1 MSKMMTSHLSTP
13 IPLFA
18 AWYRRKMRVKAKIAE
33 KSKKRRSS
41 AHSIAPVLLGV
52 LAGTTHLAS
61 QQAPPKQE
69 PPTDT
74 GFVLRQTVRRVRVD
88 VVVTDRKGHPVK
100 GLKSSDFKVAED
112 GEPQAIRQF
121 EWRGEDYVPVALP
134 NRPALLPRTFI
145 NIPAAPKRGPLTVL
159 LYDVLNTPLQDQ
171 PTARA
176 QMLEFLKKN
185 RGRRIAIFLLGDRL
199 RLLQGFTQ
207 DTDLVERAANNRRTM
222 PQSSTYLFSNTS
234 QLDILNE
241 LVAEAASNS
250 NSRAGGGAPSTL
262 RHAAEMEAN
271 AETEYA
277 SYQLDRRVEITLDAL
292 AEIGR
297 FLSGV
302 PGRKNLLW
310 FSGSFPATIFPDP
323 DKSPIKLGP
332 ESVVQDDA
340 QRNYGER
347 MRKTTNLL
355 NTAEVALYPIDARGL
370 QTNSALSASGG
381 LPGARPDALKA
392 TQSFFSQSTS
402 EFATMDDLSE
412 QTGGRA
418 FYKTNG
424 LEEALEKAANDGSSY
439 YSLVY
444 APTSTRFDGKLRRI
458 SVHLPNGHYHLAYRR
473 SYFADDVDSPAHA
486 KAPAEAAS
494 NVDSMEAAS
503 EFGAPSVHD
512 LIFAAHVEPIGKPA
526 PATAEQLVSL
536 APYLKQA
543 ANVEHKKLEAPPA
556 PVMMRL
562 YTIVYD
568 VLAGQ
573 LDLLQSPDTKYH
585 SDLSFAA
592 MAFDDD
598 GETLWG
604 TKTEMKDSIPIT
616 QIDDIRKDGFKAV
629 QAIVVPASTA
639 VIRLAVR
646 DEDSGRI
653 GSMEIRLPLPSDQ
666 QETAHSN

>member
-1 MSKMMTSHLSTP
+1 M
-13 IPLFA
+13 
-18 AWYRRKMRVKAKIAE
+18 
-33 KSKKRRSS
+33 
-41 AHSIAPVLLGV
+41 PVLLV
-52 LAGTTHLAS
+52 LLASAGTSAS
-61 QQAPPKQE
+61 QQTPSDHDPA
-69 PPTDT
+69 TDP

-88 VVVTDRKGHPVK
+88 VVVTDGQGHPVK
-100 GLKSSDFKVAED
+100 GLKASDFQVAED
-112 GEPQAIRQF
+112 GESQAIRQF

-134 NRPALLPRTFI
+134 GRPPLPPRTFI
-145 NIPAAPKRGPLTVL
+145 NIPATPERGPLTAL

-185 RGRRIAIFLLGDRL
+185 RSRRIAIFLLGDRL
-199 RLLQGFTQ
+199 RILQGFSQ
-207 DTDLVERAANNRRTM
+207 DTDLVERAAGNGRTM
-222 PQSSTYLFSNTS
+222 PQSSTYLFSDTT
-234 QLDILNE
+234 QLDEMNKLAADASSNASGRAAGGMTAALQHMADME
-241 LVAEAASNS
+241 GNAEA
-250 NSRAGGGAPSTL
+250 
-262 RHAAEMEAN
+262 
-271 AETEYA
+271 EYA
-277 SYQLDRRVEITLDAL
+277 SYQLDRRVEITMDAL

-332 ESVVQDDA
+332 DSVVRDDA
-340 QRNYGER
+340 QRNYVER

-370 QTNSALSASGG
+370 QTKSALSASGG

-392 TQSFFSQSTS
+392 TQSFFSQSAS
-402 EFATMDDLSE
+402 EYASMDDLSE

-424 LEEALEKAANDGSSY
+424 LKEALEEAANDGNSY

-458 SVHLPNGHYHLAYRR
+458 SVHLASGRYHLAYRR
-473 SYFADDVDSPAHA
+473 SYFADDVDSPADP
-486 KAPAEAAS
+486 KTPVEAAS
-494 NVDSMEAAS
+494 TGDSMEAAT
-503 EFGAPSVHD
+503 EFGAPSAHD

-526 PATAEQLVSL
+526 PATAEQFFAL

-543 ANVEHKKLEAPPA
+543 ANAEHKKLEAPSA
-556 PVMMRL
+556 PVMMQP
-562 YTIVYD
+562 YAIVYD

-573 LDLLQSPDTKYH
+573 LDLPQSPDTKYH
-585 SDLSFAA
+585 SDISFAA
-592 MAFDDD
+592 LAFDED
-598 GETLWG
+598 GQTLWG
-604 TKTEMKDSIPIT
+604 TKTEMKDSIPIAK
-616 QIDDIRKDGFKAV
+616 IDDIGKDGFKAV
-629 QAIVVPASTA
+629 QTIAVPASTA

-646 DEDSGRI
+646 DQHSGRT
-653 GSMEIRLPLPSDQ
+653 GSMEIRLPLPD
-666 QETAHSN
+666 EEEAARSN